1 MQSKLYLFTTR
12 FPYSNAENFL
22 EDEIQYLSNNFDVVY
37 VIPYMSTSDRCREM
51 PYNCKLLSPVVIS
64 KFDIIKKGL
73 FSKRCFSTLMK
84 DFFEN
89 RVFLSWRKFKV
100 WCTAYVATN
109 TFLNSGVIEDVE
121 NQLSGGEVLYSY
133 WGKWANVL
141 SLFLKPDIH
150 FISRFHG
157 DWDMWEEKYNNYA
170 PLRAKVTNRLESA
183 VFISQKG
190 RTYFHSKYPTCNT
203 ELHRLGTKDIGIC
216 QKSSDGILRI
226 LSCSAVYPLKRVDL
240 ILESV
245 NKAAESQQIEW
256 THIGGGVDFEKIKEM
271 TSLIKNPNLK
281 INLLGQKTYQE
292 VQEYYKN
299 NAVDLF
305 VNLSTNE
312 GIPVSIMEAISCD
325 VPVVATN
332 VGGTSEIV
340 NERTGILVNSNP
352 SKEEVSQALLKLK
365 NHRSSFTPRLFW
377 EAYYNAEKNYSR
389 FAIYLKSLIN
399 N

>member
-1 MQSKLYLFTTR
+1 MQKRLYLFTTR

-37 VIPYMSTSDRCREM
+37 VAPYMATSDRCRTM
-51 PYNCKLLSPVVIS
+51 PSNCVLLSPVVRN
-64 KFDIIKKGL
+64 KVDIVKKGL
-73 FSKRCFSTLMK
+73 FCRRSFFTLTR
-84 DFFEN
+84 DFLQN
-89 RVFLSWRKFKV
+89 RAYLSWKKIKV

-109 TFLNSGVIEDVE
+109 TFLNSGVIKDIE
-121 NQLSGGEVLYSY
+121 NHLSGGEVLYSY

-203 ELHRLGTKDIGIC
+203 ELHRLGTKDLGIC
-216 QKSSDGILRI
+216 KKSSDGILRI
-226 LSCSAVYPLKRVDL
+226 LSCSAIYPLKRVDL

-325 VPVVATN
+325 VPVVATD

-340 NERTGILVNSNP
+340 NEKTGILIASNP
-352 SKEEVSQALLKLK
+352 SAKEVSDSLLKGYARL
-365 NHRSSFTPRLFW
+365 SSFSSRSFW
-377 EAYYNAEKNYSR
+377 QENYNAEINYSN
-389 FAIYLKSLIN
+389 FAKYLKSLIQ
-399 N
+399 

>member
-1 MQSKLYLFTTR
+1 MQKRLYLFTTR

-37 VIPYMSTSDRCREM
+37 VAPYMATSDRCRTM
-51 PYNCKLLSPVVIS
+51 PSNCVLLSPVVRN
-64 KFDIIKKGL
+64 KVDIVKKGL
-73 FSKRCFSTLMK
+73 FCRRSFFTLTR
-84 DFFEN
+84 DFLQN
-89 RVFLSWRKFKV
+89 RAYLSWKKIKV

-109 TFLNSGVIEDVE
+109 TFLNSGVIKDIE
-121 NQLSGGEVLYSY
+121 NHLSGGEVLYSY

-203 ELHRLGTKDIGIC
+203 ELHRLGTKDLGIC
-216 QKSSDGILRI
+216 KKSSDGILRI
-226 LSCSAVYPLKRVDL
+226 LSCSAIYPLKRVDL
-240 ILESV
+240 ILQSV

-292 VQEYYKN
+292 VQKYYKN

-377 EAYYNAEKNYSR
+377 EEYYNAEKNYSR